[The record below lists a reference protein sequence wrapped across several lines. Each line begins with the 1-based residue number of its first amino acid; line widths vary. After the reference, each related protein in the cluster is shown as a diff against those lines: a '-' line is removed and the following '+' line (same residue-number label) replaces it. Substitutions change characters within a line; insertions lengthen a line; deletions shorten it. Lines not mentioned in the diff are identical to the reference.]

1 MRKPQKK
8 AAQSLTDKRIARLVT
23 DVARKGERVR
33 TRDASTPG
41 LYLEVRSASNAFWL
55 FRYERGGKECWMGLG
70 AYPTFKLS
78 EARERARLAR
88 QKLTDGIDPL
98 ASRRREVAAEVLA
111 AARTKTFQEAAA
123 EFYDQH
129 SKNWKNA
136 KHRAQFTSTLET
148 YAYPVIG
155 KMLVSDIDSPDV
167 ERVLKPIWSRIPET
181 ANRLRGRI
189 EQVLDFAQA
198 KKWRTGDNPARW
210 KGNLKTILGA
220 NKKSDRHFA
229 AIHYKDLPAFMTELA
244 KREGVSSRA
253 LEVLI
258 LTATRTGEI
267 IGATW
272 DEIDL
277 DEKLWVIPKE
287 RMKAEREHRV
297 PLSERAISLLKKLP
311 KEKGNRHVFIG
322 PKPGRGLSN
331 MAMLQ
336 LIDRMG
342 LKGKATTHGFRS
354 CFIDFMTD
362 MRAYPREMREMALA
376 HQIGDE
382 TEKAYRRSDMLAKR
396 FHMMNDWADYCYSP
410 PVKDGSNVTPL
421 RRGAK

>member
-1 MRKPQKK
+1 
-8 AAQSLTDKRIARLVT
+8 
-23 DVARKGERVR
+23 
-33 TRDASTPG
+33 
-41 LYLEVRSASNAFWL
+41 
-55 FRYERGGKECWMGLG
+55 MGLG
-70 AYPTFKLS
+70 PYPTFKLR

-88 QKLTDGIDPL
+88 QKLIDGIDPL

-123 EFYDQH
+123 EYYDQH
-129 SKNWKNA
+129 SKNWNNV

-155 KMLVSDIDSPDV
+155 QMLVSDIDSPDV

-229 AIHYKDLPAFMTELA
+229 AIHYKDLPTFMTELA

-258 LTATRTGEI
+258 RERCARWRLRTRLGMR
-267 IGATW
+267 
-272 DEIDL
+272 L
-277 DEKLWVIPKE
+277 
-287 RMKAEREHRV
+287 R
-297 PLSERAISLLKKLP
+297 
-311 KEKGNRHVFIG
+311 
-322 PKPGRGLSN
+322 KPIAAPTCWRNAS
-331 MAMLQ
+331 
-336 LIDRMG
+336 
-342 LKGKATTHGFRS
+342 T
-354 CFIDFMTD
+354 
-362 MRAYPREMREMALA
+362 
-376 HQIGDE
+376 
-382 TEKAYRRSDMLAKR
+382 
-396 FHMMNDWADYCYSP
+396 
-410 PVKDGSNVTPL
+410 
-421 RRGAK
+421 